1 MASFMTEKT
10 DAQNVGL
17 YENISSMTDQRNQQR
32 NMGYS
37 EGGSTIWGY
46 DVVGINTSMIPQ
58 MRQAIRTYVDRVYA
72 QLDKVQTNTDPT
84 IALKGTG
91 MENAVTE
98 YVENVVK
105 YCKALCSNLL
115 AFSDKLVKVEEA
127 WRTSD
132 QNMSSKVNS
141 GSSELNSAAG
151 QTYTEKFMG

>member
-17 YENISSMTDQRNQQR
+17 YENISSMTNQRNQQR

-37 EGGSTIWGY
+37 GGGTTWGY

-72 QLDKVQTNTDPT
+72 QLDKVQANTDPT

-151 QTYTEKFMG
+151 QTYTEQFMG